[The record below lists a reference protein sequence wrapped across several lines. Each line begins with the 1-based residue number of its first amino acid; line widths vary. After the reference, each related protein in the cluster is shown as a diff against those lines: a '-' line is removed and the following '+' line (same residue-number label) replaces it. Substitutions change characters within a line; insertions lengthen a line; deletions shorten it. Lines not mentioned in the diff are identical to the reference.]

1 MDTLLKSVSGRGVAT
16 LTFNRPDRANSY
28 NAEMLDALADGFEQF
43 GRDSAV
49 RIIVLR
55 GGGKHFSAGAA
66 IGESGQP
73 KRAIG
78 DVCALV
84 DATPKP
90 TIAVVQ
96 GACIGGA
103 LALASCCDVMVASR
117 EAFFSIPEVRL
128 GFAPGPLIGSFLRAI
143 GYRALRRYLLSG
155 ERFTAEE
162 AHRLGLVQQLCDA
175 PAIDSVADE
184 LIDQLLLGAPG
195 RRGERQT
202 PPAEAGAG
210 RAFTRRNSA
219 RCRRPSR
226 RWRSRTRPPR
236 VARLSRKSASRAG
249 IRPAR
254 SFRPFIRS
262 PRNPEDAMAKKPI
275 VVDFHAHILEPHVLK
290 ASAGRTVVTGF
301 GAIAEP
307 PRTPGSRR
315 DIWFKQMMDPEAH
328 LEGLAKMG
336 VDVSVISSS
345 TVIQNTAWADA
356 STGLELDRRCNDMI
370 ADWVRRYPGPL
381 RRHVHD
387 AVEGPASLSSGD
399 GACGQAAWPSH
410 RQPAREC

>member
-1 MDTLLKSVSGRGVAT
+1 MKSVSARGVAT

-43 GRDSAV
+43 GCDSAV
-49 RIIVLR
+49 RVIVLR
-55 GGGKHFSAGAA
+55 GSGKHFSAGAA

-73 KRAIG
+73 RRAIG

-96 GACIGGA
+96 GACVGGA

-175 PAIDSVADE
+175 AALDSVADE

-195 RRGERQT
+195 AAANAKRLLQNLAPAAF
-202 PPAEAGAG
+202 PPDELREMQEA
-210 RAFTRRNSA
+210 F
-219 RCRRPSR
+219 
-226 RWRSRTRPPR
+226 
-236 VARLSRKSASRAG
+236 
-249 IRPAR
+249 
-254 SFRPFIRS
+254 
-262 PRNPEDAMAKKPI
+262 EAMAKSDEVAEGRAAFQEKRKP
-275 VVDFHAHILEPHVLK
+275 
-290 ASAGRTVVTGF
+290 RWY
-301 GAIAEP
+301 P
-307 PRTPGSRR
+307 PR
-315 DIWFKQMMDPEAH
+315 
-328 LEGLAKMG
+328 
-336 VDVSVISSS
+336 
-345 TVIQNTAWADA
+345 
-356 STGLELDRRCNDMI
+356 
-370 ADWVRRYPGPL
+370 
-381 RRHVHD
+381 
-387 AVEGPASLSSGD
+387 
-399 GACGQAAWPSH
+399 
-410 RQPAREC
+410 